1 MKLNFTGEGLRMGQ
15 RTALIGML
23 VVVLVGLGTVAWGEQ
38 NPTRIKFGEYYASEK
53 TVYDLV
59 RPNFRLEYTEK
70 LKNLQGRPVELVG
83 YMAPTIPYDGSYF
96 MVIKQPFDECPFCSA
111 SFDWAACTTVFMK
124 KGHRVQY
131 MGGPVRVM
139 GILDIGQKKDATGLE
154 SWVRITNAVVSRYKR

>member
-1 MKLNFTGEGLRMGQ
+1 MGQ

-59 RPNFRLEYTEK
+59 RPNFRLEYTE
-70 LKNLQGRPVELVG
+70 
-83 YMAPTIPYDGSYF
+83 YF

-124 KGHRVQY
+124 KGQRAQY
-131 MGGPVRVM
+131 IGGPVRVM

>member
-1 MKLNFTGEGLRMGQ
+1 MGQ

-70 LKNLQGRPVELVG
+70 LKSLQGKHVELVG